1 MQSTTLHRGDVVF
14 SLSGHDS
21 GRYYA
26 VIKTDGE
33 YAWIADGKVR
43 KVGNP
48 KKKKAKHLNF
58 FGQAI
63 RGYHERETEYG
74 ISDPYLR
81 LSLRPYQNKKL
92 EEGLCQRTT

>member
-1 MQSTTLHRGDVVF
+1 MQTATLRRGDVVY
-14 SLSGHDS
+14 SLNGHDS

-26 VIKTDGE
+26 VICVEGE

-43 KVGNP
+43 KVGAP
-48 KKKKAKHLNF
+48 KKKKVKHLKIL
-58 FGQAI
+58 GQAI
-63 RGYHERETEYG
+63 RGYYKRETEFG